1 MAVFRGGG
9 TSDIPVTLSRSR
21 TFSCQDSYY
30 ANGYVPD
37 QCGQPLIVA
46 HIQGHLLT
54 SSCQVGDPCN
64 VATGDNSQTEVD
76 YSIGGLRFV
85 RYYHSLSESTMG
97 DLSSGWTHQY
107 KAQLI
112 LVSGVPA
119 GMLRPDGLHDSLVHV
134 GSYYASRTDSGI
146 KVQQIGTTWVA
157 NRPDGARE
165 VYDGTTGRLLSLNDH
180 GRVTILQYAGDVLM
194 GVTDAFGHALTLQ
207 YDSQHRLSAIT
218 DPAGGLI
225 QFTYDPGTGNLTQVN
240 YPDGRARQYVYDNFN
255 LPTYLTGIIDENG
268 VRFSTYQYDPQGRA
282 IASQEAGGANAVT
295 LGYND
300 TYTLTTNALGIETEF
315 DFVGSGSRLVS
326 RTTVGGQET
335 WTTSRADVAVDPLRR
350 ATVLTDPRGIVTNY
364 TYDADHLVSKVE
376 AAGWANP
383 NRTSTYA
390 YHSVADDWPTQVNE
404 AGRVTNYMYDDNGN
418 VLSKTITDMW
428 ASEARTWTYTYSE
441 AGQLLTADGPRTDVS
456 DLTTYGYYDCASGNE
471 CGHIHTVTNAL
482 GQVTTYNTYSA
493 FGEALSI
500 TDANSVTTAR
510 TYDSRGRLTSTAVSG
525 DVTGFEYWPT
535 GLLKKVTQADGGY
548 IVLTYDDAHRLIRVQ
563 DGAGNHIDYTLDGLG
578 DRTAINIHDPASTL
592 SRTLTQTFTGSGQ
605 LLTQTGAAGTAG
617 VTTQYQYDS
626 DGNQAGIVAP
636 LGRYTHVLYDKLNH
650 PAQITD
656 PASGLTQLSV
666 DLNGNLQWV
675 IDPMGFETDYYNSVF
690 GERLMVLGA
699 DSGETD
705 YTYDSAGNLAT
716 STDARGAVSTYGYD
730 ALNRLTSG
738 AYSLNGTTDQAVTY
752 TYDGGTYGK
761 GHLTGAS
768 DANHTMS
775 WTYDAL
781 GHVVS
786 KSQAMGSVALTIGYA
801 YTNGNLSSVST
812 PSGQSVTYS
821 YNGSHQ
827 ITSVSVNGSTLLSSV
842 TYEPF
847 GAVSGWTWG
856 NGTSVVR
863 SHDADGNISVI
874 NTGGEAHVYGHDD
887 ASRITAITNPANSN
901 LSWTYGYDVMD
912 HLNAADT
919 ASWHG
924 TFTYDASGNRLSQGG
939 TQTASF
945 AIAPDS
951 NRIVATAG
959 YVYGQLSYDDAGN
972 VTGDVSRSFTYN
984 NAGRMTSVTNGAV
997 TTSYAFNALGQ
1008 RVKKS
1013 SPLSTTYFV
1022 YDEAGH
1028 LIGEY
1033 NAAGNIVEETVWMG
1047 DIPVATLQFGTS
1059 ALKTYYV
1066 HTDHLNTPR
1075 RITNRNTNVIVW
1087 RWDSD
1092 PFGNGAAVQNPQG
1105 SVTVTYNLRFPGQ
1118 YYDSESGLNYNYSRY
1133 YDPAAG
1139 RYVESD
1145 PIGLRAG
1152 VNTYAYANGNPI
1164 IYTDPLGLY
1173 CLSDAQINGIAGSA
1187 GGALAGGAA
1196 LAEFGPAGIFV
1207 GGIVGGVTG
1216 GVFGYFSS
1224 NTLGNQAGLGAAAAA
1239 TSSGNAPVSGAL
1251 GGAVGGA
1258 VTYGAH
1264 RLGAPDSVSV
1274 PVGSAVGG
1282 AVGGAVAPAIDGVV
1296 GGAAA
1301 GAAEGGAIGAAAGA
1315 TAAAVA
1321 AALKA
1326 GNDCPCGTQK

>member
-1 MAVFRGGG
+1 MEATSDWVTQDPTTYWAAGLEAQYKTFMVHTNGCFSGGG

-21 TFSCQDSYY
+21 TFSGQHSYY

-37 QCGQPLIVA
+37 QFGQPLIVA

-64 VATGDNSQTEVD
+64 VATGDNSHTEVD

-165 VYDGTTGRLLSLNDH
+165 VYDGTTGRLLSRNDH

-383 NRTSTYA
+383 NRKSTYA

-605 LLTQTGAAGTAG
+605 LLTPTGAAGTAG

-656 PASGLTQLSV
+656 PA
-666 DLNGNLQWV
+666 
-675 IDPMGFETDYYNSVF
+675 
-690 GERLMVLGA
+690 
-699 DSGETD
+699 
-705 YTYDSAGNLAT
+705 
-716 STDARGAVSTYGYD
+716 
-730 ALNRLTSG
+730 
-738 AYSLNGTTDQAVTY
+738 
-752 TYDGGTYGK
+752 
-761 GHLTGAS
+761 
-768 DANHTMS
+768 
-775 WTYDAL
+775 
-781 GHVVS
+781 
-786 KSQAMGSVALTIGYA
+786 
-801 YTNGNLSSVST
+801 
-812 PSGQSVTYS
+812 
-821 YNGSHQ
+821 
-827 ITSVSVNGSTLLSSV
+827 
-842 TYEPF
+842 
-847 GAVSGWTWG
+847 
-856 NGTSVVR
+856 
-863 SHDADGNISVI
+863 
-874 NTGGEAHVYGHDD
+874 
-887 ASRITAITNPANSN
+887 
-901 LSWTYGYDVMD
+901 
-912 HLNAADT
+912 
-919 ASWHG
+919 
-924 TFTYDASGNRLSQGG
+924 
-939 TQTASF
+939 
-945 AIAPDS
+945 
-951 NRIVATAG
+951 
-959 YVYGQLSYDDAGN
+959 
-972 VTGDVSRSFTYN
+972 
-984 NAGRMTSVTNGAV
+984 
-997 TTSYAFNALGQ
+997 
-1008 RVKKS
+1008 
-1013 SPLSTTYFV
+1013 
-1022 YDEAGH
+1022 
-1028 LIGEY
+1028 
-1033 NAAGNIVEETVWMG
+1033 
-1047 DIPVATLQFGTS
+1047 
-1059 ALKTYYV
+1059 
-1066 HTDHLNTPR
+1066 
-1075 RITNRNTNVIVW
+1075 
-1087 RWDSD
+1087 
-1092 PFGNGAAVQNPQG
+1092 
-1105 SVTVTYNLRFPGQ
+1105 
-1118 YYDSESGLNYNYSRY
+1118 
-1133 YDPAAG
+1133 
-1139 RYVESD
+1139 
-1145 PIGLRAG
+1145 
-1152 VNTYAYANGNPI
+1152 
-1164 IYTDPLGLY
+1164 
-1173 CLSDAQINGIAGSA
+1173 
-1187 GGALAGGAA
+1187 
-1196 LAEFGPAGIFV
+1196 
-1207 GGIVGGVTG
+1207 
-1216 GVFGYFSS
+1216 
-1224 NTLGNQAGLGAAAAA
+1224 
-1239 TSSGNAPVSGAL
+1239 
-1251 GGAVGGA
+1251 
-1258 VTYGAH
+1258 
-1264 RLGAPDSVSV
+1264 
-1274 PVGSAVGG
+1274 
-1282 AVGGAVAPAIDGVV
+1282 
-1296 GGAAA
+1296 
-1301 GAAEGGAIGAAAGA
+1301 
-1315 TAAAVA
+1315 
-1321 AALKA
+1321 
-1326 GNDCPCGTQK
+1326 